1 MGVVYLAR
9 DRSLERQVALKVL
22 PEELAGR
29 PELQERFLRE
39 ARAQARLSSPYVVAI
54 YFIGRTPAPA
64 SLYFAMEYVD
74 GRSLEEFVE
83 RKEWIDPEQI
93 RRWMLDA
100 TRGLRDAHR
109 AGIIHRDVKP
119 SNLLLSPDGPV
130 KLVDFGLAKPLD
142 GDKKITREGV
152 LLGSPFYMAPE
163 QARGEEVDHRADMYS
178 LGCAF
183 FHLLAGSPA
192 FDGPTPLAVVT
203 RHVSDPPPRVKERAP
218 ATPAPLAAILERLMK
233 KNPAERYASYDE
245 LLRALEEAAPRETEL
260 AGFWTRGAA
269 LGVDLGLALVLL
281 GLCSALGV
289 PWLAV
294 LLQLAY
300 MTAAHATLGQTLGK
314 FLMRIRVVNLDNG
327 ALGWKRALTRTVVV
341 VWMPAFFALMTLVS
355 AGVHRL
361 TGMLQTLNAHD
372 IDEIRPLLVGVAM
385 GNLLLV
391 LAYAGG
397 LAIALLHPQKQA
409 LHDIF
414 ARSRVIYHMERPKLR
429 VPAPLTN
436 R

>member
-1 MGVVYLAR
+1 
-9 DRSLERQVALKVL
+9 
-22 PEELAGR
+22 
-29 PELQERFLRE
+29 
-39 ARAQARLSSPYVVAI
+39 
-54 YFIGRTPAPA
+54 
-64 SLYFAMEYVD
+64 
-74 GRSLEEFVE
+74 
-83 RKEWIDPEQI
+83 
-93 RRWMLDA
+93 
-100 TRGLRDAHR
+100 
-109 AGIIHRDVKP
+109 
-119 SNLLLSPDGPV
+119 V